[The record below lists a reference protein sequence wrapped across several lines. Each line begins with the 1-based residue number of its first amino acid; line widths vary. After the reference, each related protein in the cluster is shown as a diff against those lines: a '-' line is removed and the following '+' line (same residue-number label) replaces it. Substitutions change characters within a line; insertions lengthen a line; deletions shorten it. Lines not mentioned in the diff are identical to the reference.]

1 MCVKNA
7 KSSQKME
14 RVGLVQMTLGQMLLG
29 ELALRMNVMMYVRF
43 FLKMEHVNYVS
54 LLQKLMMMEEFV
66 NMIHAKTIKR

>member
-1 MCVKNA
+1 MCVQNA

-66 NMIHAKTIKR
+66 NMIHVKSIKR